1 MELFFIAI
9 GGALGAISRYLTVKL
24 SATLFGFDFPYGTLM
39 VNTLGSFILVFFMTL
54 SVERLA
60 IDPNWRLFLG
70 VGFLGAFTTF
80 SSFSYET
87 ISLFQDG
94 EVLKGVMNVVLNN
107 ILSLSAG
114 ILGFLLARGLS

>member
-1 MELFFIAI
+1 
-9 GGALGAISRYLTVKL
+9 
-24 SATLFGFDFPYGTLM
+24 
-39 VNTLGSFILVFFMTL
+39 MTL

>member
-1 MELFFIAI
+1 MELLFIAL

-24 SATLFGFDFPYGTLM
+24 SASIFGIGFPFGTLI

-54 SVERLA
+54 SLEKLA

-94 EVLKGVMNVVLNN
+94 EVLKGILNVVLNN
-107 ILSLSAG
+107 LFSLGAG
-114 ILGFLLARGLS
+114 LIGFFMARAL